1 LPDINQ
7 IVTSQDVLFKP
18 EEIRLSSQMSVKA
31 DSSEKNEEE
40 DDPDAEEL
48 RLELNSQWTSKEA
61 ECEVETK
68 MEREEE
74 KSEQASRSNKQEEV
88 ALSSKRVRKMPNYLS
103 DYMLTAQTP
112 SPSSFHEA
120 MQSVEADILTKALP
134 KTRFQNLR
142 RQLGIVSEHMNC

>member
-1 LPDINQ
+1 
-7 IVTSQDVLFKP
+7 
-18 EEIRLSSQMSVKA
+18 
-31 DSSEKNEEE
+31 
-40 DDPDAEEL
+40 
-48 RLELNSQWTSKEA
+48 
-61 ECEVETK
+61 

-103 DYMLTAQTP
+103 DYVLTAQTS

-120 MQSVEADILTKALP
+120 MQSVDAADWRKADILTKALP